1 MANIENNNKNTFL
14 QVLSYTADKAIE
26 MAKES
31 PIVGEKITV
40 DGITVIPIS
49 KVSVGFAGGGADIS
63 DELKKK
69 KKNPSGSGASVNV
82 VPMSFLIIDGNDIR
96 TVRIDAEKG
105 KNPLADVIRTL
116 KASKK
121 KKEKKK

>member
-31 PIVGEKITV
+31 PVVGEKITV